1 MSQVVNAIVATRGD
15 RVRLKQTKLF
25 KDVFSVREDM
35 QTMRTASTEI
45 QYKIG
50 VTIGSQCWVDEFEQ
64 MKDSGAL
71 TEAINRTKRQVIEA
85 IFGEFRADFRN
96 IERAL
101 YDSNIEEARVM
112 FYALEDRMFQ
122 VTPNEQTS

>member
-25 KDVFSVREDM
+25 QDVFSVREDM
-35 QTMRTASTEI
+35 QTLNPGTEI
-45 QYKIG
+45 QYRIG
-50 VTIGSQCWVDEFEQ
+50 VTLGSQCWVDELQ
-64 MKDSGAL
+64 QLKDGNAL
-71 TEAINRTKRQVIEA
+71 TEAMNRTKRQVIEA
-85 IFGEFRADFRN
+85 IFGEFRVDFRN

-112 FYALEDRMFQ
+112 FHALEDRMFQ
-122 VTPNEQTS
+122 VTPNE